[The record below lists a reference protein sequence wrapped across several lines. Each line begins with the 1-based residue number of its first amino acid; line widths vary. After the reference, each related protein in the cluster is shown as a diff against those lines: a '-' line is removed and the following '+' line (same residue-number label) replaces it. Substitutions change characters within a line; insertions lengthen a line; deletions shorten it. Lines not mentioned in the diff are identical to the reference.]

1 MMSGFRRIAVAAVL
15 GMALVG
21 GPALADQLDTPLAW
35 QTGSNASSVRM
46 RVKAGASGA
55 DAGFT
60 AQWMKK
66 ADFDANG
73 GWADAGSASLRQA
86 DFAGVPVWTTEGN
99 AGDYT
104 LAPSQWVAIELG
116 KLFDETGV
124 IVEAGDNEELAAS
137 TQYVVRVFAR
147 ASGALIASNPSAD
160 IVVGTGDPA
169 LNCTYSQGYWK
180 NHPGAWPVLNLT
192 LGTVNYTQAEL
203 LSILNENA
211 GGNGLISLAH
221 QLIAAK
227 LNILNGA
234 DGSFINSTIAA
245 ADAQIGSLV
254 VPPVGA
260 GFLAPGAT
268 SANAHALEDWNLG
281 ETGPGHCAETP
292 ATPATWGKIKSSYRN

>member
-1 MMSGFRRIAVAAVL
+1 MSGFGRIAVAAVL

-21 GPALADQLDTPLAW
+21 GPALADQLDSPLAW
-35 QTGSNASSVRM
+35 QTGANSASVRL

-55 DAGFT
+55 DQGFT

-73 GWADAGSASLRQA
+73 GWADASSPSLRQA
-86 DFAGVPVWTTEGN
+86 DFSGVPVWTTEGN

-116 KLFDETGV
+116 KLFDESGV

-147 ASGALIASNPSAD
+147 ASGGLDASNPTAD
-160 IVVGTGDPA
+160 IIVGTGDPA
-169 LNCTYSQGYWK
+169 ANCTFSQGYWK
-180 NHPGAWPVLNLT
+180 NHPGAWPILSLT
-192 LGTVNYTQAEL
+192 LGSVSYTQAEL
-203 LSILNENA
+203 ISILSTGA

-234 DGSFINSTIAA
+234 DGSLINSTIAA
-245 ADAQIGSLV
+245 ADAQIGALV

-260 GFLAPGAT
+260 DFLSTAST
-268 SANAHALEDWNLG
+268 TANAHTLEDWNLG
-281 ETGPGHCAETP
+281 VTGPGHCAETP
-292 ATPATWGKIKSSYRN
+292 ATPSTWGKIKSTYHN

>member
-1 MMSGFRRIAVAAVL
+1 MKFGFRRIAVAAVL

-35 QTGSNASSVRM
+35 QTGANSASVRM

-55 DAGFT
+55 DQGFT

-73 GWADAGSASLRQA
+73 GWADASSASLRQA

-104 LAPSQWVAIELG
+104 LALSQWVAIELG
-116 KLFDETGV
+116 KLFDESGV

-147 ASGALIASNPSAD
+147 GTGVLDASNPTAD

-169 LNCTYSQGYWK
+169 ANCTFSQGYWK
-180 NHPGAWPVLNLT
+180 NHPGAFPVTNLT
-192 LGTVNYTQAEL
+192 LGTVNYTAAEL
-203 LSILNENA
+203 ISILSTGA

-245 ADAQIGSLV
+245 ADAQIGALV
-254 VPPVGA
+254 IPPVGSD
-260 GFLAPGAT
+260 FLAPGVT

-281 ETGPGHCAETP
+281 TTGPGHCAETP
-292 ATPATWGKIKSSYRN
+292 AIPATWGKIKSTYHN

>member
-1 MMSGFRRIAVAAVL
+1 MMFGVSRMAVAAVL

-35 QTGSNASSVRM
+35 QTGAKVASVRM

-55 DAGFT
+55 EQGFT

-73 GWADAGSASLRQA
+73 GWADASSPALRQA
-86 DFAGVPVWTTEGN
+86 DFAGVPAWTTEGN

-104 LAPSQWVAIELG
+104 LDPSQWMAIELG
-116 KLFDETGV
+116 LLFDESGV
-124 IVEAGDNEELAAS
+124 IVAAGDNEELEAS

-147 ASGALIASNPSAD
+147 GNGVLDASNPTAD
-160 IVVGTGDPA
+160 IYVTTGDPRVT
-169 LNCTYSQGYWK
+169 CTYSQGYWK
-180 NHPGAWPVLNLT
+180 NHPEAFPVTNLT
-192 LGTVNYTQAEL
+192 LGTVNYTAAQL
-203 LSILNENA
+203 ISILSTGA

-245 ADAQIGSLV
+245 ADAQIGGLV

-281 ETGPGHCAETP
+281 VTGPGHCAETP
-292 ATPATWGKIKSSYRN
+292 ATPSTWGKIKSAYHN